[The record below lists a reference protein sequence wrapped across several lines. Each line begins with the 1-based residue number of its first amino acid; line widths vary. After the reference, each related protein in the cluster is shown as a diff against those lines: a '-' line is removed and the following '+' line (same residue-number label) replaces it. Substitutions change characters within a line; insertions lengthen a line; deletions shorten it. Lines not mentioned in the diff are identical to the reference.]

1 MATKKNS
8 NKTTIRTAEELG
20 GVLGE
25 YAQAV
30 LEREALEN
38 AMEERI
44 RQLREE
50 CRARLE
56 ELKAS
61 EKALLDDMAAY
72 CSLHPE
78 AFPQGRKSLDL
89 AHGTVGFRTGL
100 PKVALKRGL
109 REEDLVARLME
120 DGVQGLLRTSPE
132 LDRDAALRDFAEGGA
147 AWRRDEAYGI
157 RVTQSERF
165 FAEIKR
171 EEA

>member
-1 MATKKNS
+1 MAKAKN
-8 NKTTIRTAEELG
+8 NETTIRTAEELG

-61 EKALLDDMAAY
+61 EKALLDDMAAF

-109 REEDLVARLME
+109 KEEDLV
-120 DGVQGLLRTSPE
+120 
-132 LDRDAALRDFAEGGA
+132 
-147 AWRRDEAYGI
+147 
-157 RVTQSERF
+157 
-165 FAEIKR
+165 EIGR
-171 EEA
+171 AHV